1 MPKTAKSSFAIRF
14 CEECHNMLY
23 PKEDKTNKML
33 LYACRNCDHQE
44 ESESSL
50 VYRHELVQLSDERTQ
65 VFKDL
70 ASDPTL
76 PRTKNVSCIQCR
88 NDEAVFFQA
97 HSGRSDQP
105 MTLYFVCTNPQCG
118 FRWED

>member
-1 MPKTAKSSFAIRF
+1 MPQTVGASSTIRF

-23 PKEDKTNKML
+23 PKEDKQNKLL

-44 ESESSL
+44 ESENSL
-50 VYRHELVQLSDERTQ
+50 VYRHELLQLADEHTQ

-70 ASDPTL
+70 AGDPTL
-76 PRTKNVSCIQCR
+76 PRTNIECAQCG
-88 NDEAVFFQA
+88 NEEAVFFQA
-97 HSGRSDQP
+97 HSGRGDQP